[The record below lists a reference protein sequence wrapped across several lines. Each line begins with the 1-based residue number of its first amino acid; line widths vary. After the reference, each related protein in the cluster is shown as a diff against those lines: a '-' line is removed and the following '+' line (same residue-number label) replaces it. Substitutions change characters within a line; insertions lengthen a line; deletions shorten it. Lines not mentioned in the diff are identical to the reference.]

1 MGRKATR
8 PARMSASTV
17 KSAARVLEIFE
28 HFDEVRRPVTIHEV
42 AQALGYPHSSTTA
55 LLKSL
60 VSLGYLEYSTQR
72 KTFFPSIRIS
82 MLGNWIEAEALPIR
96 NVHRMMNHLS
106 EQTACTIILATRVGI
121 HAQYLKVIQG
131 TTDIRFHVKPSTKR
145 NLAFSTI
152 GRVLLSGLSPLEA
165 KPLIKDALA
174 AVPAATETVAS
185 IEAELRTVKKR
196 GYAIYSGLV
205 TANAMMLAMPIGDK
219 SLKRPIAIG
228 IAAPKEYFRENKER
242 FITLM
247 KRAIAEHISGN
258 GHQARWPDDDAS
270 RTPVNT

>member
-1 MGRKATR
+1 MSRKGAQL
-8 PARMSASTV
+8 PRMSASTV

-60 VSLGYLEYSTQR
+60 VGLGYLEYSTQR

-82 MLGNWIEAEALPIR
+82 MLGNWVEAEALPIR

-106 EQTACTIILATRVGI
+106 QETGCTIILATRVGI

-152 GRVLLSGLSPLEA
+152 GRVLLSVLSPLEA
-165 KPLIKDALA
+165 RPLIKDALA
-174 AVPAATETVAS
+174 AVPAAKETVAS
-185 IEAELRTVKKR
+185 IEAELRAVKKR
-196 GYAIYSGLV
+196 GFAIYSGLV
-205 TANAMMLAMPIGDK
+205 TPNAMMLAMPIGGK
-219 SLKRPIAIG
+219 SFKRPIAIG
-228 IAAPKEYFRENKER
+228 IAAPKEYFRENRER
-242 FITLM
+242 FIALM
-247 KRAIAEHISGN
+247 KGAIADHVSGN
-258 GHQARWPDDDAS
+258 EHQARWPDDSALNQPGDS
-270 RTPVNT
+270 